1 MTSSAERGPAP
12 PGGAL
17 PLARNVDFVLLT
29 AASAVSLVGTKVS
42 GLALPLLA
50 LALTASPA
58 WAGALGAARL
68 LPYLLV
74 SLFAG
79 AWVDRADRKTILV
92 ACDLIRFA
100 LLGSLALAHVL
111 GVLSLL
117 QLFVV
122 LLVEG
127 TCAVLFSLAE
137 IAALPRV
144 VEVGQLSRARAIT
157 EGIESAAGV
166 VGPGLGGLIIGL
178 GRTTVA
184 GAMLAYVTDAVS
196 YLLSGLSLLF
206 VRRPLQEARAHEPIG
221 LLRATAEGLRFLW
234 GQRTLR
240 GLVALT
246 TVVNFLQAPML
257 LGLVVLAQSRL
268 DLSAAQLGLVFGIAG
283 AAGVAGSVAAPM
295 AHRRLS
301 VRAIAVLST
310 AGWALSA
317 VIIGQAESVLALTAG
332 WALTALLWP
341 VYAVAVVTLR
351 LTLTPDP
358 LQGRVTSAFR
368 TFSFGAEPLG
378 LALGGLLIGALG
390 APAVFG
396 LIALGL
402 AAAAVGAW
410 RLPAQVPA

>member
-1 MTSSAERGPAP
+1 M
-12 PGGAL
+12 
-17 PLARNVDFVLLT
+17 
-29 AASAVSLVGTKVS
+29 GTKIS

-50 LALTASPA
+50 LALTDSPA

-68 LPYLLV
+68 LPYLAL

-79 AWVDRADRKTILV
+79 AWVDRADRQTILV

-100 LLGSLALAHVL
+100 LLGSLPLAWAL
-111 GVLSLL
+111 GVLSML

-127 TCAVLFSLAE
+127 SCAVLFALAE
-137 IAALPRV
+137 LSALPRV

-157 EGIESAAGV
+157 EGIESAADV
-166 VGPGLGGLIIGL
+166 VGPGLGGVIIGV

-206 VRRPLQEARAHEPIG
+206 VRRSLQDDRPREPTG

-234 GQRTLR
+234 GQPTLR
-240 GLVALT
+240 GLVVLT
-246 TVVNFLQAPML
+246 TVINFLQAPML
-257 LGLVVLAQSRL
+257 LGLIVLAQSRL
-268 DLSAAQLGLVFGIAG
+268 DLSAAQLGLVFGL
-283 AAGVAGSVAAPM
+283 AGVAGVAGAIAAPM
-295 AHRRLS
+295 AHHRLS
-301 VRAIAVLST
+301 VRSIAVLST

-317 VIIGQAESVLALTAG
+317 AIVGQASSVLALTAG

-341 VYAVAVVTLR
+341 IYAVAVVTLR
-351 LTLTPDP
+351 LTLTPDA
-358 LQGRVTSAFR
+358 LQGRVNSAFR
-368 TFSFGAEPLG
+368 TFSYGAEPLG

-396 LIALGL
+396 VIALGL
-402 AAAAVGAW
+402 AAATVGAW
-410 RLPAQVPA
+410 YMPTEAAA